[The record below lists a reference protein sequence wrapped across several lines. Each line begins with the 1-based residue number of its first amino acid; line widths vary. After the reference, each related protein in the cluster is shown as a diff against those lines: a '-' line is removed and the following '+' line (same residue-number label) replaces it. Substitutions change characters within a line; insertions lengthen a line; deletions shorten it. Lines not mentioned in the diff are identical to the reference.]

1 MFLLRAFDTY
11 MVAFGVQPLTYK
23 CNPQGR
29 RQKLKYH
36 TTFCIKQQP
45 LGNTCSFYVC
55 LNMVAFG
62 VQPNC
67 GVSVSAF
74 ILLYCRHL

>member
-1 MFLLRAFDTY
+1 MFLFMTFDTY
-11 MVAFGVQPLTYK
+11 MIKVLGGH
-23 CNPQGR
+23 PQGKR
-29 RQKLKYH
+29 RKFKYH
-36 TTFCIKQQP
+36 TTFCIQQQP
-45 LGNTCSFYVC
+45 PCNTCSFYVC

-74 ILLYCRHL
+74 ILLYYQHL